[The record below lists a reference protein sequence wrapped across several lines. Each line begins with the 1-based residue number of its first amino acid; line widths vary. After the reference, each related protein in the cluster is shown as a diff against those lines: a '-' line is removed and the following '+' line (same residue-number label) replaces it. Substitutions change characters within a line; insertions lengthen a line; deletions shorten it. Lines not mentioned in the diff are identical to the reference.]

1 MTPIKPYMHRFI
13 DSNGKINMGA
23 YLIAHNRYRMLK
35 KRQINASIATMSRQQ
50 LKQQKKLNKIY
61 VYIYMKYIT
70 CALILPK
77 PHHGNINAYTQLD
90 NRSMEKFYY

>member
-1 MTPIKPYMHRFI
+1 MHRFI

-61 VYIYMKYIT
+61 VFRRRNGKKVRRNPLLSYW
-70 CALILPK
+70 
-77 PHHGNINAYTQLD
+77 YT
-90 NRSMEKFYY
+90 S